1 MSSAF
6 EAEQS
11 GKRQA
16 WANIIANI
24 QATNFPYT
32 SMVQKAERPGQVLET
47 WQVKTYPDVPHIG
60 VVDGKDAT
68 DFDSNPRKE
77 IQMRAQKSWR
87 KPGVSDF
94 ADEAEIVGLNGTE
107 SAEQIRDALVL
118 LKKIVESRCCGADNA
133 QADNG
138 VLGNETRGMFSYL
151 QNTAQSYLPVPDGF
165 RTPTASRY
173 TGTLAALT
181 ERNDFLPLCRSSYI
195 QRKGPFK
202 THAFLG
208 AELKQVFTEFSKYS
222 DTVASKT
229 AVKSFI
235 KQQDDTSYVE
245 TVDRLV
251 LDTGTMDLHIT
262 PYLYKTAATG
272 ADSAYTH
279 KSGFIVDMEMCH
291 LAYTRL
297 PRVVKLPYLGGSNKA
312 IVDTIYMHLMDNPLG
327 AISLEINS

>member
-1 MSSAF
+1 MSVAF
-6 EAEQS
+6 ESEQA

-24 QATNFPYT
+24 QSSAFPYT
-32 SMVQKAERPGQVLET
+32 SMVQKAEKPGQVLET
-47 WQVKTYPDVPHIG
+47 WQVKTYPDVPHQG
-60 VVDGKDAT
+60 VPDGKDAT

-94 ADEAEIVGLNGTE
+94 ADEAEIVGLSGNE
-107 SAEQIRDALVL
+107 SAEQIKDALVL
-118 LKKIVESRCCGADNA
+118 LKKIIEQRCCGADNA
-133 QADNG
+133 QADTG

-151 QNTAQSYLPVPDGF
+151 QNTAQSYLPVPDGY

-173 TGTLAALT
+173 TGSLASFT
-181 ERNDFLPLCRSSYI
+181 ERDYFLPLCRSSYI
-195 QRKGPFK
+195 QRKGPFA

-208 AELKQVFTEFSKYS
+208 AELKQYFTEFSKYS

-229 AVKSFI
+229 AVKTFTNT
-235 KQQDDTSYVE
+235 QDSRTYIE

-251 LDTGTMDLHIT
+251 LDTGTVDLHIT
-262 PYLYKTAATG
+262 PYLYKTASTG
-272 ADSAYTH
+272 ADSSYTH
-279 KSGFIVDMEMCH
+279 KSGFIVDMDMCR

-312 IVDTIYMHLMDNPLG
+312 IVDAIFMHLMDNPLG
-327 AISLEINS
+327 GISMEINS